1 MKKSTFLFVTC
12 IFTLLGI
19 LFTLSCAVNPVTG
32 KRQLALI
39 SESGEISLGKE
50 TDVEVRQQYGVYD
63 DPALNEYITRIGM
76 SMTPHTHRPQLEY
89 HFAVLDT
96 PVVNA
101 FAVPGGYVYV
111 TRGILA
117 MMNSEAELAVVLGH
131 ELGHVNARHSVTKMS
146 QLMLVQLGLAV
157 GSALSETVAKLSG
170 AASIGIQLLF
180 LKFSRDDEREAD
192 RLGVQYSRSGGYFP
206 GEMIN
211 FFATLQKLGDLSGGH
226 SLPGFLSTHPLTSE
240 RVENTSALIKE
251 EDKNLK
257 VAQQDYL
264 YSINN
269 IIFGDDPRQGYVE
282 GSAFYH
288 PIMRFSFS
296 FPESW
301 TVQNTPAQVIMASKD
316 GNAAVILQA
325 EKSGI
330 DLSEYARKR
339 AEGIQNRQFITE
351 NRANINGLNSLHQ
364 TFDVPQQNQAT
375 LRVRMSFIRKGEYI
389 YTFSALSTQ
398 NDFNR
403 YNNDFF
409 GVTNSFRELTN
420 PAFINRSPQH
430 LKLIK
435 ASGNHTLR
443 EIFNQNGVV
452 QDEDLR
458 TKLAIMNAMEL
469 GQIPKK
475 NQLVKVIK

>member
-1 MKKSTFLFVTC
+1 MRKISF
-12 IFTLLGI
+12 IFCLVII
-19 LFTLSCAVNPVTG
+19 LFTMSCAVNPVTG

-39 SESGEISLGKE
+39 SESGEISLGQE
-50 TDVEVRQQYGVYD
+50 TDVQIRQQYGVYD
-63 DPALNEYITRIGM
+63 DPALNEYVTGIGM
-76 SMTPHTHRPQLEY
+76 SMVPHTHRPHLEY

-192 RLGVQYSRSGGYFP
+192 SLGVQYSRNGGYYP
-206 GEMIN
+206 GEMID
-211 FFATLQKLGDLSGGH
+211 FFSTLQKLGDLSGGH

-240 RVENTSALIKE
+240 RIKNTSALITD

-257 VAQQDYL
+257 VAEQDYL
-264 YSINN
+264 NSVDGL
-269 IIFGDDPRQGYVE
+269 IFGDDPRQGFVE
-282 GSAFYH
+282 GKTFYH

-301 TVQNTPAQVIMASKD
+301 TVQNTPSQVILSAED
-316 GNAAVILQA
+316 GNAAVLLQV
-325 EKSGI
+325 EKSSNN
-330 DLSEYARKR
+330 LSEYAQKR
-339 AEGIQNRQFITE
+339 AETIQNRQFITE
-351 NRANINGLNSLHQ
+351 NSSTINGLNSLHQ
-364 TFDVPQQNQAT
+364 IYDIPQQGQAT
-375 LRVRMSFIRKGEYI
+375 LRVRMSYIKKGEFI
-389 YTFSALSTQ
+389 YSFSALSTQ
-398 NDFNR
+398 NEFNR
-403 YNNDFF
+403 YNNDFLR
-409 GVTNSFRELTN
+409 VTNSFQELTN
-420 PAFINRSPQH
+420 TAFINRRPRH
-430 LKLIK
+430 LVLTK
-435 ASGNHTLR
+435 ASGKHTLR
-443 EIFNQNGVV
+443 EIFNNHGVP
-452 QDEDLR
+452 QDEDLW
-458 TKLAIMNAMEL
+458 TKLAVMNAMEL

-475 NQLVKVIK
+475 NQPVKIVK

>member
-1 MKKSTFLFVTC
+1 MRKISFTFC
-12 IFTLLGI
+12 LLLI
-19 LFTLSCAVNPVTG
+19 LFTMSCAVNPVTG

-39 SESGEISLGKE
+39 SESGEISLGQE
-50 TDVEVRQQYGVYD
+50 TDVQIRQQYGVYN
-63 DPALNEYITRIGM
+63 DPALNEYVTRIGM
-76 SMTPHTHRPQLEY
+76 CMVPHTHRPHLEY

-192 RLGVQYSRSGGYFP
+192 RLGVQYSRSGGYHP
-206 GEMIN
+206 GEMID
-211 FFATLQKLGDLSGGH
+211 FFSTLQKLGDLSGGH
-226 SLPGFLSTHPLTSE
+226 GLPGFLSTHPLTSE
-240 RVENTSALIKE
+240 RIENTSAQITE

-257 VAQQDYL
+257 VAKQDYF
-264 YSINN
+264 NN
-269 IIFGDDPRQGYVE
+269 VDGLIFGDDPRQGFVE
-282 GSAFYH
+282 GNAFYH
-288 PIMRFSFS
+288 PDMRFSFS

-301 TVQNTPAQVIMASKD
+301 TVQNTPAQVVLASKD
-316 GNAAVILQA
+316 GDAAVILQA
-325 EKSGI
+325 EKTST
-330 DLSEYARKR
+330 DLSEYAQKK
-339 AEGIQNRQFITE
+339 ASNIQNRQFINE
-351 NRANINGLNSLHQ
+351 NRSTINGLNSLHQ
-364 TFDVPQQNQAT
+364 IYDVPQEGQTT
-375 LRVRMSFIRKGEYI
+375 LRVRMSYIKKGDYI
-389 YTFSALSTQ
+389 YSFSALSTQ

-403 YNNDFF
+403 YDNDFL
-409 GVTNSFRELTN
+409 GVTNSFQELTN
-420 PAFINRSPQH
+420 PTFINRRPRH
-430 LKLIK
+430 LVLTN
-435 ASGNHTLR
+435 ASGKHTLR
-443 EIFNQNGVV
+443 EIFNNNNVP
-452 QDEDLR
+452 QDEDLW

-475 NQLVKVIK
+475 NQPVKIVK

>member
-1 MKKSTFLFVTC
+1 MRKISF
-12 IFTLLGI
+12 IFCLLLI
-19 LFTLSCAVNPVTG
+19 LFSLSCVVNPVTG

-50 TDVEVRQQYGVYD
+50 TDAEIRKQYGVYD
-63 DPALNEYITRIGM
+63 DPTLNKYVTRIGM
-76 SMTPHTHRPQLEY
+76 SMAPHTHRPHLEY

-131 ELGHVNARHSVTKMS
+131 ELGHVNARHSVAKLS
-146 QLMLVQLGLAV
+146 QLMLIQLGLAV

-192 RLGVQYSRSGGYFP
+192 RLGVQYSRSGGYHP
-206 GEMIN
+206 GEMID
-211 FFATLQKLGDLSGGH
+211 FFSTLQKLGDLSGGQ

-240 RVENTSALIKE
+240 RIKNTTALINE

-264 YSINN
+264 NSINGL
-269 IIFGDDPRQGYVE
+269 IFGDDPRQGYVE
-282 GSAFYH
+282 GNAFYH

-301 TVQNTPAQVIMASKD
+301 KVQNTPAQVILASKD

-330 DLSEYARKR
+330 NLSDYARKR
-339 AEGIQNRQFITE
+339 AENIQNRQFITE
-351 NRANINGLNSLHQ
+351 NRSTINGLNSFHQ

-375 LRVRMSFIRKGEYI
+375 LRVRMSYIRKGEYI
-389 YTFSALSTQ
+389 YSFSALSTQ
-398 NDFNR
+398 NDFSR

-430 LKLIK
+430 LNLIK
-435 ASGNHTLR
+435 ASGKHTLR
-443 EIFNQNGVV
+443 EIFNQNRVP

-469 GQIPKK
+469 GQIPKT
-475 NQLVKVIK
+475 NQLVKIVR